1 MGNGQQTSTHK
12 YKVAHKYKVGHKI
25 AIKSPKCKGQIKCII
40 IANNKDKNIN
50 NGQITYYGVRLT
62 KPKGNSDGIFQ
73 RKRYFKCPPKHAI
86 FITTNQIEKYVS
98 DDFYFMHVCII
109 YIWSISKLTFSVI
122 IIFRKKNLNQMIL
135 MVHIKLEIKYL
146 FQQNIE
152 VKLKD
157 KLNILMTKMIFMEY
171 D

>member
-1 MGNGQQTSTHK
+1 MGNSQHTFISAQQ
-12 YKVAHKYKVGHKI
+12 YDHKYKVGHKI
-25 AIKSPKCKGQIKCII
+25 AIKSPKSKGQIKCVV
-40 IANNKDKNIN
+40 IANNKKNN
-50 NGQITYYGVRLT
+50 NHQITYYGVRLT
-62 KPKGNSDGIFQ
+62 KPKGNSDGMFEG
-73 RKRYFKCPPKHAI
+73 KRYFKCPPKHAI
-86 FITTNQIEKYVS
+86 FITANQIEKYVS